1 MNNFT
6 KIVNDLNLRLKTLPK
21 RKETLVK
28 CIQDKLLHSEDMY
41 NEQIQEAY
49 KYLLSR
55 DNLKVLKT
63 IARENKKKG
72 V

>member
-41 NEQIQEAY
+41 NEQIQAAY